1 MSKKL
6 PLAVGIAD
14 AVSDAQRRNSSIDV
28 DAKTDQLLKDHPEAE
43 TTRSIVEK
51 TLREES
57 ADAGVRPK
65 RPDRSGA
72 PTISAVGGGNAGPA
86 NETAVKRLKKGGSA
100 WGFDTAPANTRR
112 RRRVSDTTAPGGA
125 GACMTRTARRRF
137 TLQGEI
143 TLAANLSWQ
152 RVAE

>member
-1 MSKKL
+1 MMSKKL

-57 ADAGVRPK
+57 ADAGVQPRK
-65 RPDRSGA
+65 RR
-72 PTISAVGGGNAGPA
+72 
-86 NETAVKRLKKGGSA
+86 
-100 WGFDTAPANTRR
+100 
-112 RRRVSDTTAPGGA
+112 
-125 GACMTRTARRRF
+125 
-137 TLQGEI
+137 Q
-143 TLAANLSWQ
+143 
-152 RVAE
+152 

>member
-57 ADAGVRPK
+57 ADAGVQPRK
-65 RPDRSGA
+65 
-72 PTISAVGGGNAGPA
+72 
-86 NETAVKRLKKGGSA
+86 
-100 WGFDTAPANTRR
+100 RR
-112 RRRVSDTTAPGGA
+112 R
-125 GACMTRTARRRF
+125 
-137 TLQGEI
+137 
-143 TLAANLSWQ
+143 
-152 RVAE
+152 

>member
-28 DAKTDQLLKDHPEAE
+28 DEKTDQLLKDHPEAE

-57 ADAGVRPK
+57 ADAGVQPRK
-65 RPDRSGA
+65 
-72 PTISAVGGGNAGPA
+72 
-86 NETAVKRLKKGGSA
+86 
-100 WGFDTAPANTRR
+100 RR
-112 RRRVSDTTAPGGA
+112 R
-125 GACMTRTARRRF
+125 
-137 TLQGEI
+137 
-143 TLAANLSWQ
+143 
-152 RVAE
+152 

>member
-14 AVSDAQRRNSSIDV
+14 AVSDAQRRNSLIDV

-57 ADAGVRPK
+57 ADAGVQPRK
-65 RPDRSGA
+65 RR
-72 PTISAVGGGNAGPA
+72 
-86 NETAVKRLKKGGSA
+86 
-100 WGFDTAPANTRR
+100 
-112 RRRVSDTTAPGGA
+112 
-125 GACMTRTARRRF
+125 
-137 TLQGEI
+137 Q
-143 TLAANLSWQ
+143 
-152 RVAE
+152 